1 MSVPIVFG
9 RLKLPP
15 RNHDPLDNLE
25 PLTPAERADRRPCVC
40 ADCVRQRP
48 ERRIAKIAQ
57 LAEARKALH
66 CTARDLP

>member
-15 RNHDPLDNLE
+15 RDPLDNLVH
-25 PLTPAERADRRPCVC
+25 LTPDERADRRPCVC

-57 LAEARKALH
+57 LAEARKALR
-66 CTARDLP
+66 CCDRL